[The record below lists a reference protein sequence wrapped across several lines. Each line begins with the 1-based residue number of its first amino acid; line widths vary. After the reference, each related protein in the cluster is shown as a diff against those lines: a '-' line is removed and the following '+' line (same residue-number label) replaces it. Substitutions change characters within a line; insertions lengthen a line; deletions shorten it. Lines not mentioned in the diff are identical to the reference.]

1 MGKSK
6 QAKADYESESSLED
20 ILMEMSKESRLIFAA
35 LQKVIVAENEKAQ
48 SGMVEIIQGFLTK
61 TVLDDLDDRMQCTNL
76 LDKIHLG
83 VTKLLENNPK
93 ALKKSDGSKPATI
106 NRWFAITYATDEKL
120 REDYPHTEDMA
131 KSIKHPKESTKWY
144 ESLGNAVYKS
154 LSVAQKTDVRK
165 YRAKVCDVA
174 EDITPKD
181 ADDDSDEEKP
191 RKVPTKAKPA
201 KAAKGVSAKKKKS
214 AGPSEG
220 SEEESEESE
229 EESEDESEEEK
240 PVKKITKKTT
250 KKSAEKSAEKTTK
263 KSAKKSKP
271 SEKSKTTK
279 KAKKAAKDDSE

>member
-214 AGPSEG
+214 AEPSEESEDESEE

-229 EESEDESEEEK
+229 EVK
-240 PVKKITKKTT
+240 PVKKLTKKTT
-250 KKSAEKSAEKTTK
+250 KKPTEKPTK